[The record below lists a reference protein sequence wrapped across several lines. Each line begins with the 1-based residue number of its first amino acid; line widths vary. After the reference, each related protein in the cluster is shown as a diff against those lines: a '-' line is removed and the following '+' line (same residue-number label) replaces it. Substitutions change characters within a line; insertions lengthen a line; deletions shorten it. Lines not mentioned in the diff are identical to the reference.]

1 MKKKYY
7 KPLET
12 KKEFIFIMDGRKVD
26 VKIILLE
33 LTYDLNTNTEIISV
47 EVQTE

>member
-1 MKKKYY
+1 MKKKIY

-12 KKEFIFIMDGRKVD
+12 KKEFIFVIDGRKVD

-33 LTYDLNTNTEIISV
+33 VTYDLNTNTEIISI
-47 EVQTE
+47 EVQTK